1 MKSVYGVTNDRKQ
14 QVDICQRMICRMLDE
29 DDTVKDLACK
39 TVEELWFQD
48 APFGNSREKSAG
60 LAAQDKTQLLRKV
73 SIIMEVSGGF
83 KDRNSPLEDLLH
95 KIMSEK
101 SDAEKTNLHRRYT
114 EICECLIDGLV
125 DASDLPEFVSTLRR
139 LPSSSNN
146 ISHRRWSTVLGLSI
160 FSLQLTRPYCL
171 PATLRRCCHI

>member
-1 MKSVYGVTNDRKQ
+1 MRKRVIKLLKSIYGVTDDRKQ
-14 QVDICQRMICRMLDE
+14 QVDICVRMIFRMLDE

-48 APFGNSREKSAG
+48 VSGFMGSRERAG
-60 LAAQDKTQLLRKV
+60 PISTQDKTPLLRKV

-95 KIMSEK
+95 KIISDKSE
-101 SDAEKTNLHRRYT
+101 AEKTQLHRRYT

-125 DASDLPEFVSTLRR
+125 DASDLPEFVSIGIHYRDN
-139 LPSSSNN
+139 S
-146 ISHRRWSTVLGLSI
+146 
-160 FSLQLTRPYCL
+160 
-171 PATLRRCCHI
+171 

>member
-1 MKSVYGVTNDRKQ
+1 VIRLLKSVYSVTEDRKQ
-14 QVDICQRMICRMLDE
+14 QVDICVRMIFRMLDE

-48 APFGNSREKSAG
+48 SFGTGTSKEKLSG
-60 LAAQDKTQLLRKV
+60 PMFIQDKTYLLRKV

-95 KIMSEK
+95 KIISDKSE
-101 SDAEKTNLHRRYT
+101 AEKCQLHRRYM

-125 DASDLPEFVSTLRR
+125 DACDLPEFVS
-139 LPSSSNN
+139 
-146 ISHRRWSTVLGLSI
+146 H
-160 FSLQLTRPYCL
+160 
-171 PATLRRCCHI
+171 A